1 MTLKDTLQ
9 QMKLASRSKL
19 PTEVAAVMTRAT
31 ENLETSGRA
40 GRALGTGKT
49 APEFE
54 LPDSLGTLY
63 NSRKLRS
70 KGPLILSFYR
80 GSW

>member
-19 PTEVAAVMTRAT
+19 PAEVAAVMTRAT
-31 ENLETSGRA
+31 ENLANSGRA
-40 GRALGTGKT
+40 GEALGAGKT

-54 LPDSLGTLY
+54 LSDSLGTLY
-63 NSRKLRS
+63 NSRELRS
-70 KGPLILSFYR
+70 KGPFILSFYR